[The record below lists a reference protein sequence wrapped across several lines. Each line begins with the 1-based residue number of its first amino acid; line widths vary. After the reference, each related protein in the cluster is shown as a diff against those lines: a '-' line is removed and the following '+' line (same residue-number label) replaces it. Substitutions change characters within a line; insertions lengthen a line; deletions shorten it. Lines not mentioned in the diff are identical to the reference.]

1 MESTIH
7 NDILLYG
14 FILAVVM
21 GAVVNKT
28 NFCTMGAVSDMVNM
42 GDRGR
47 FRSWLFAIAISI
59 AGVIIL
65 ESSGTINLDTMEN
78 AYLRPPY
85 RMASF
90 DWLRFILGGFMFGIG
105 MTLASGC
112 ANKTLIRVG
121 GGNLK
126 SVLVLIIASYFAYLM
141 AKTDFYGVVFHSWMN
156 PLAIDLSAHG
166 MQGQDLGRLIAG
178 ASGAEEEGAAIKIRA
193 IIGGIFVVALL
204 AYIFKSADFRK
215 SIDNILGGLVVG
227 LCVIGAWWLTGGS
240 KGQEWIESTT
250 FMDAPPRGVGAQS
263 FTFTS
268 PMADSFDYALNMIK
282 TATKQTGGI
291 IPEANAA
298 TAPEQ
303 ENDMENPSSTM
314 EETSSLGNESS
325 SAEESSSMESES
337 SSMEEAGSMNETS
350 DQMEMA
356 DTMDEAGSGDS
367 AESSPTM
374 KALKITNRTFA
385 TFGVMLLVGAI
396 LGSFLYAVIFRKFR
410 IGWFQSWKDF
420 LAHSIGAVLMGI
432 GGVLA
437 LGCTIGQGVTGFSN
451 LAVGSM
457 MTFIF
462 IIFGSALTMKI
473 QYYKMVYESD
483 ASYFGAFVTALVDMK
498 LLPGGMRKLE
508 AV

>member
-1 MESTIH
+1 MEIH
-7 NDILLYG
+7 NEILIYG
-14 FILAVVM
+14 FVMAVVM

-42 GDRGR
+42 GDTGR
-47 FRSWLFAIAISI
+47 FRSWLFAIAVSI

-65 ESSGTINLDTMEN
+65 ESSGAIDLDSMEN

-85 RMASF
+85 RMANF

-126 SVLVLIIASYFAYLM
+126 SVLVLFIASYFAYLM
-141 AKTDFYGVVFHSWMN
+141 AKTDFYGTVFYSWMN

-166 MQGQDLGRLIAG
+166 IQGQDVGRLIAG
-178 ASGAEEEGAAIKIRA
+178 ATEAEEDGAAINIRA
-193 IIGGIFVVALL
+193 ILGGIFVIAML

-215 SIDNILGGLVVG
+215 SLDNILGGLVVG

-240 KGQEWIESTT
+240 KGQEWIENVT
-250 FMDAPPRGVGAQS
+250 FMDSPPRGVGAQS

-268 PMADSFDYALNMIK
+268 PMADTFDYGLNMIK
-282 TATKQTGGI
+282 TATRQSGGI
-291 IPEANAA
+291 ISEANAA
-298 TAPEQ
+298 
-303 ENDMENPSSTM
+303 
-314 EETSSLGNESS
+314 
-325 SAEESSSMESES
+325 SADDGMSDNAMDDSAG
-337 SSMEEAGSMNETS
+337 SMEESGSMENES
-350 DQMEMA
+350 AAMEDSGSMENESASMDDA
-356 DTMDEAGSGDS
+356 DSMGMDDGFGADGMEESGAGSG
-367 AESSPTM
+367 ESSPTI
-374 KALKITNRTFA
+374 KALKATNRTFA
-385 TFGVMLLVGAI
+385 TFGVMLLAGAI

-410 IGWFQSWKDF
+410 IEWFQSWKDF
-420 LAHSIGAVLMGI
+420 AAHSIGAVLMGI

-451 LAVGSM
+451 LAIGSI

-473 QYYKMVYESD
+473 QYYKMVYESE
-483 ASYFGAFVTALVDMK
+483 ASFFGALITALVDMK